1 MTIGGC
7 PVLLNPLLTSCL
19 HNITSRPLCVC
30 CKDEGPATG
39 GTGVCEFGVR
49 AAYEFPRA
57 VSVAGAS
64 GVSVPDAEVCGGLSA
79 VCPICGYCFT
89 SILPGHS
96 Q

>member
-1 MTIGGC
+1 M
-7 PVLLNPLLTSCL
+7 
-19 HNITSRPLCVC
+19 C

-64 GVSVPDAEVCGGLSA
+64 GVSAPGGSGGLQTPA
-79 VCPICGYCFT
+79 PGEEVVCVFPNHLEGREW
-89 SILPGHS
+89 GE
-96 Q
+96 

>member
-1 MTIGGC
+1 M
-7 PVLLNPLLTSCL
+7 
-19 HNITSRPLCVC
+19 
-30 CKDEGPATG
+30 
-39 GTGVCEFGVR
+39 CEFGVR

-89 SILPGHS
+89 SVLPGHS